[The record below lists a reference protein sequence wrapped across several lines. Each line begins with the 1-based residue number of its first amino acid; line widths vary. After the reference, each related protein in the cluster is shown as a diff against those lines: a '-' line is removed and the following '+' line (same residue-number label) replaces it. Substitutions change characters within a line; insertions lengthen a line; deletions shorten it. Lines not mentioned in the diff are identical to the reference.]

1 MKNKKMALAVL
12 LAASFVPCHV
22 QAEENETYELK
33 PNLVVTPSRRIEPL
47 SKSLSAVSL
56 LTREDIEKSAVEDL
70 SDLLRTL
77 PGVDVVRSGG
87 PGSQVSIF
95 MRGSN
100 SNHVLVLIDGVRT
113 SSSNTG
119 AYAWE
124 QLPINQI
131 ERVEVVRGPRGSMYG
146 SDAIGGVIHIITRSS
161 PTPYARVTAG
171 SYGTAGFDGGLGYDG
186 ENTQVSINAGYRNVD
201 GFSTQNPNGFSY
213 HPDDDGF
220 KSANLGIK
228 GSTTVA
234 ESRWTYSLLALEN
247 ESEFD
252 QGVSETSQAVAS
264 LGLLGS
270 FSARWDYQ
278 LLAGYSREELV
289 SDFEFY
295 ETAFDSKR
303 LQFAWQNQFDTG
315 TAGVLSFGLDWFTEN
330 GESLY
335 SWDEKRRNT
344 GFYGTWDHYFG
355 KLHAQLGGRWDDN
368 SLFGSQFT
376 GQAAF
381 GYEIHESW
389 QVMASYGSAFRGPNL
404 NEQYSPG
411 WAGLFAGNPDLDP
424 ESSASGELG
433 LRWQHSQAGALSVS
447 AYRTEVEDLIAFNGE
462 AFQAINIK
470 QARLKGLEVDY
481 QHQGARWEFNA
492 NTTLQDAK
500 DSNTGEPLLRRP
512 DEKAFL
518 SLDRHFDNGSW
529 LGLEWAYTGD
539 RYDFGGISLDSFQ
552 LLNLRAGWQFTPA
565 WRAELRGENL
575 LDEDYEP
582 AYGFNAPGRSWFISL
597 AWIP

>member
-1 MKNKKMALAVL
+1 MKNKLRLLAVVL
-12 LAASFVPCHV
+12 VATTVPGQV
-22 QAEENETYELK
+22 GAEETYELK
-33 PNLVVTPSRRIEPL
+33 PNLVVTPSRRAE
-47 SKSLSAVSL
+47 SLSESLAAVSL
-56 LTREDIEKSAVEDL
+56 LTREDIEKSAAEDL

-87 PGSQVSIF
+87 AGSQVSIF
-95 MRGSN
+95 LRGSN
-100 SNHVLVLIDGVRT
+100 SNHVLVLVDGVRT

-124 QLPINQI
+124 QLPVNQV
-131 ERVEVVRGPRGSMYG
+131 ERIEVVRGPRGSMYG

-161 PTPYARVTAG
+161 PAPYARITAG
-171 SYGTAGFDGGLGYDG
+171 SYGTAAFEGGLGYDG
-186 ENTQVSINAGYRNVD
+186 ENTQVSVNAGYRNV
-201 GFSTQNPNGFSY
+201 NGFSAQNSNGFNY
-213 HPDDDGF
+213 HPDNDGF

-228 GSTTVA
+228 GSTSVG
-234 ESRWTYSLLALEN
+234 EGRWTYSLLALDN

-252 QGVSETSQAVAS
+252 QGVSATSQAVAS

-270 FSARWDYQ
+270 MTANWDYQ
-278 LLAGYSREELV
+278 LLAGYTSEELV

-295 ETAFDSKR
+295 ETGFDSNR

-315 TAGVLSFGLDWFTEN
+315 TAGVLSFGLDWFSEK
-330 GESLY
+330 GESLF

-344 GFYGTWDHYFG
+344 GLYGSWDHYFG
-355 KLHAQLGGRWDDN
+355 RLHVQLGGRWDDN
-368 SLFGSQFT
+368 SEFGSQFT

-381 GYEIHESW
+381 GFEINESW
-389 QVMASYGSAFRGPNL
+389 QFMASYGSAFRGPNL

-424 ESSASGELG
+424 ESSVSGELG

-462 AFQAINIK
+462 GFQAINIK
-470 QARLKGLEVDY
+470 EARLKGLEFDY
-481 QHQGARWEFNA
+481 QYHGTYWDFSANA
-492 NTTLQDAK
+492 TLQDAQ
-500 DSNTGEPLLRRP
+500 DSDTGEPLLRRP

-518 SLDRHFDNGSW
+518 SLDRRFDNGSW
-529 LGLEWAYTGD
+529 LGLEWVFTGD
-539 RYDFGGISLDSFQ
+539 RYDFGGISLDSYQ
-552 LLNLRAGWQFTPA
+552 LVNLFTGWQFAPA
-565 WRAELRGENL
+565 WRVELRGENL
-575 LDEDYEP
+575 ADEVYEP
-582 AYGFNAPGRSWFISL
+582 VYGFNAPGRSWFISL

>member
-1 MKNKKMALAVL
+1 MKNKMRTLAVV
-12 LAASFVPCHV
+12 LAATSMPG
-22 QAEENETYELK
+22 QIRAEETYELK
-33 PNLVVTPSRRIEPL
+33 PNLVVTPSRRAE
-47 SKSLSAVSL
+47 SLSESLASISL
-56 LTREDIEKSAVEDL
+56 LTREDIEQSAAEDL

-95 MRGSN
+95 LRGSN
-100 SNHVLVLIDGVRT
+100 SNHVLVLVDGVRT

-124 QLPINQI
+124 QLPVNQI

-146 SDAIGGVIHIITRSS
+146 SDAIGGVIHVITRSS
-161 PTPYARVTAG
+161 PAPYAKITAG
-171 SYGTAGFDGGLGYDG
+171 SYGTAGFEGGLGYDG
-186 ENTQVSINAGYRNVD
+186 ENTQLSINAGYRNVEGFSAQNPD
-201 GFSTQNPNGFSY
+201 GFNY

-220 KSANLGIK
+220 RSANLGIK
-228 GSTTVA
+228 GSTTVG
-234 ESRWTYSLLALEN
+234 ESRLTYSILALEN

-252 QGVSETSQAVAS
+252 QGVSETSQSVAG
-264 LGLLGS
+264 LGFHGS
-270 FSARWDYQ
+270 MTANWDYQ
-278 LLAGYSREELV
+278 LLAGYSSEKLV

-295 ETAFDSKR
+295 ETGFDSRR

-315 TAGVLSFGLDWFTEN
+315 TAGLLSFGLDWFSEN
-330 GESLY
+330 GESMY

-344 GFYGTWDHYFG
+344 GLYGTWDHYFG
-355 KLHAQLGGRWDDN
+355 RLHAQLGGRWDDN
-368 SLFGSQFT
+368 SVFGSQFT

-381 GYEIHESW
+381 GFEVNESW
-389 QVMASYGSAFRGPNL
+389 QLMASYGSAFRGPNL

-433 LRWQHSQAGALSVS
+433 LRWQHSQAGALSIS

-470 QARLKGLEVDY
+470 QARLKGVEFDY
-481 QHQGARWEFNA
+481 QYQGTYWFFNA
-492 NTTLQDAK
+492 NATLQDAK
-500 DSNTGEPLLRRP
+500 DSDSGEPLLRRP

-518 SLDRHFDNGSW
+518 SLERRFDNGSW
-529 LGLEWAYTGD
+529 LGLEWLYNGD
-539 RYDFGGISLDSFQ
+539 RYDFAGISLDSYQ
-552 LLNLRAGWQFTPA
+552 LVNLFSGWQFAPS
-565 WRAELRGENL
+565 WRMELRGENL
-575 LDEDYEP
+575 ADEVYEP
-582 AYGFNAPGRSWFISL
+582 VYGFNAPGRSWFISL